1 MPGKNIY
8 GKMNSIRR
16 PIMHAARTVLTL
28 VLLLGTM
35 TGCYA
40 GKNEAKP
47 EKAKYIFLFIGDGM
61 GASNVAAAESY
72 LSYKKGE
79 IGGEH
84 LSFTGFPVF
93 GMATTYSANRH
104 ITCSSAAG
112 TAISCGEK
120 TNNGY
125 LCVDPE
131 GNRMESFT
139 YKLKKEG
146 YRIGIMST
154 VPINHATP
162 AAFYGHNMSRDAYY
176 SISQEIPQSGFDFFA
191 GDGFLDFNGKD
202 GNLEDTDIM
211 IEAGGYTVC
220 YGDSEYEQKKDSIR
234 IILCQADNRKSDS
247 KDYVVKETADEDF
260 SLAEMLDV
268 AVSRFGESGKPFF
281 IMAEEGGVDWAGH
294 SNLTMPL
301 TEKVIELDDAVRRAY
316 AFYVKHPDETLI
328 IVTAD
333 HETGGITLGC
343 GNSSMIKWELLEN
356 GAPAPE
362 GNIGWSST
370 GHTGAPVPVFA
381 VGKGAEEFTG
391 WYDNTDISAKIM
403 D

>member
-1 MPGKNIY
+1 MFIKGKYRI
-8 GKMNSIRR
+8 I
-16 PIMHAARTVLTL
+16 IAALAVLCA
-28 VLLLGTM
+28 
-35 TGCYA
+35 TGCCNTA
-40 GKNEAKP
+40 REDSNR
-47 EKAKYIFLFIGDGM
+47 AKYIFLFIGDGM
-61 GASNVAAAESY
+61 GHDQIAATESY
-72 LSYKKGE
+72 LAYKEGKT
-79 IGGEH
+79 GGVGR
-84 LSFTGFPVF
+84 LSFTGFPYT
-93 GMATTYSANRH
+93 GAASTYSANRS

-112 TAISCGEK
+112 TAIATGCKTDNSMLGQTPDGEK
-120 TNNGY
+120 
-125 LCVDPE
+125 L
-131 GNRMESFT
+131 ESIA
-139 YKLKKEG
+139 KILKKEG
-146 YRIGIMST
+146 YQIGIMSDG
-154 VPINHATP
+154 PINHATP
-162 AAFYGHNMSRDAYY
+162 ASFYASAPSRDDYY
-176 SISQEIPQSGFDFFA
+176 EISRQIPDSGFDFFA